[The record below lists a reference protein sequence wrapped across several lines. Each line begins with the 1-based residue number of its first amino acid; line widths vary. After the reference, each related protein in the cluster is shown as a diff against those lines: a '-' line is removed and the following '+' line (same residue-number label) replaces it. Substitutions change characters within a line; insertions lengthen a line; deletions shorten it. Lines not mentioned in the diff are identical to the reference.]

1 MANYETIIPTYIPIL
16 QKTPL
21 FGTIDPADYP
31 ELLDFLQASVRRFR
45 KGQML
50 VNLGDPFR
58 HIGIVLEGT
67 LEGSFENENFDQI
80 NMNYF
85 QKGAL
90 FGESLALANIEY
102 SPIQLRALEDSLVI
116 YLDPSVIYRTE
127 AWDSPS
133 KKTIIAN
140 LVRGLSL
147 QNVFLNLKIRIHT
160 QKSIRDKVLIYLY
173 SLPAGPDGWK
183 TVPFSQTALAEFLG
197 VNRSA
202 LARELTK
209 MKADGVL
216 KTDRRRF
223 LLL

>member
-1 MANYETIIPTYIPIL
+1 M
-16 QKTPL
+16 
-21 FGTIDPADYP
+21 
-31 ELLDFLQASVRRFR
+31 
-45 KGQML
+45 
-50 VNLGDPFR
+50 
-58 HIGIVLEGT
+58 LEGT

-90 FGESLALANIEY
+90 FGEALALANIEY
-102 SPIQLRALEDSLVI
+102 SPIQLRALEDSLVL

-133 KKTIIAN
+133 KKSIIAN

-183 TVPFSQTALAEFLG
+183 TVPFSQTG
-197 VNRSA
+197 P
-202 LARELTK
+202 
-209 MKADGVL
+209 G
-216 KTDRRRF
+216 TDKNESRRRSEDRPPPF
-223 LLL
+223 SPVIAGPRSGPAILPPASAAQRAAGYPGSILSLPAERRPGQELSRNRPRPGSSRISPPGPQP

>member
-1 MANYETIIPTYIPIL
+1 ML
-16 QKTPL
+16 TP
-21 FGTIDPADYP
+21 GG
-31 ELLDFLQASVRRFR
+31 SSS
-45 KGQML
+45 
-50 VNLGDPFR
+50 PF
-58 HIGIVLEGT
+58 
-67 LEGSFENENFDQI
+67 
-80 NMNYF
+80 
-85 QKGAL
+85 
-90 FGESLALANIEY
+90 
-102 SPIQLRALEDSLVI
+102 
-116 YLDPSVIYRTE
+116 
-127 AWDSPS
+127 
-133 KKTIIAN
+133 
-140 LVRGLSL
+140 SL

>member
-90 FGESLALANIEY
+90 FGEALALANIEY
-102 SPIQLRALEDSLVI
+102 SPIQLRALEDSLVL
-116 YLDPSVIYRTE
+116 YLDPSVIYRAE

-133 KKTIIAN
+133 KKSIIAN

>member
-1 MANYETIIPTYIPIL
+1 MTNYETILPSYVPIL

-21 FGTIDPADYP
+21 FGTINPADYP

-80 NMNYF
+80 NINYF
-85 QKGAL
+85 QKGSL
-90 FGESLALANIEY
+90 FGEALALANIEY
-102 SPIQLRALEDSLVI
+102 SPIQLRSLEDSLVL

-127 AWDSPS
+127 AWDSPA
-133 KKTIIAN
+133 KKKIIAN

-173 SLPAGPDGWK
+173 SLPSGPDGWK
-183 TVPFSQTALAEFLG
+183 NVPFSQTALAEFLG

-209 MKADGVL
+209 MKTDGVL

>member
-90 FGESLALANIEY
+90 FGEALALANIEY
-102 SPIQLRALEDSLVI
+102 SPIQLRALEDSLVL

-133 KKTIIAN
+133 KKSIIAN

-147 QNVFLNLKIRIHT
+147 QNVFLNPKIRIHT